1 MNPMNMALRTAS
13 SIVALFLV
21 SGCSSPNV
29 IPPSLTSQVDRQV
42 DFPAL
47 KRDVASYKGRLVLV
61 GGEVLMVKRFKDQT
75 QITVLQLPLDTAS
88 DPISS
93 RPPSQGPFLPI
104 QEEFLAPAAPP
115 PMSRVTLVGEVTGSK
130 TLPLDEVEYEYPV
143 LLIRSL
149 TVWPPVPVSQSW
161 SPFGYPWRTMNSWPI
176 PIPPLPR
183 H

>member
-1 MNPMNMALRTAS
+1 VMDPMNMALRSAS
-13 SIVALFLV
+13 SVVAVFLV
-21 SGCSSPNV
+21 SACSSPNV
-29 IPPSLTSQVDRQV
+29 IPPSLTSQVDRHV

-47 KRDVASYKGRLVLV
+47 KHDAASYKGRLVLV

-88 DPISS
+88 DPISD
-93 RPPSQGPFLPI
+93 RTNSQGRFLAI
-104 QEEFLAPAAPP
+104 QEEFLDPAVLP

-149 TVWPPVPVSQSW
+149 TVWPPVPVRESW
-161 SPFGYPWRTMNSWPI
+161 SPFGYPWRPTYA
-176 PIPPLPR
+176 LPYVPSFKR
-183 H
+183 

>member
-1 MNPMNMALRTAS
+1 MNLALRTAACAVVVVLAS
-13 SIVALFLV
+13 AC
-21 SGCSSPNV
+21 GRPNV
-29 IPPSLTSQVDRQV
+29 IPPSLTSQVDRHV
-42 DFPAL
+42 DFATL
-47 KRDVASYKGRLVLV
+47 KRDVASYKGRLVLL
-61 GGEVLMVKRFKDQT
+61 GGEVLMVKQFKDQT

-88 DPISS
+88 DPISD
-93 RPPSQGPFLPI
+93 RTTSQGRFMAV
-104 QEEFLAPAAPP
+104 QAEFLDPAVLPP
-115 PMSRVTLVGEVTGSK
+115 RSRVTLVGEVTGSK